1 MIQNMMVKIMQYFSS
16 DFDHILDHPGISPG
30 YTVLLRDLGFAYDQ
44 LRCAGASDN
53 GATAESVRWPSPAP
67 QYGHYARQ
75 ETTERSSRDWKNAM
89 DFWRQ
94 KLQPAPPQLTL
105 PGAQRELRERN
116 VGNEISSDLN
126 FTGSKVDFELS
137 RDLSEKLCAL
147 SSRFGASIHATLL
160 AAWMVLLSRYAEE
173 DAEDVCVGTPF
184 ACRTTAESEGMVGY
198 FVTPLC
204 IRAHVSGSFD
214 ALLQQVYGEVQS
226 ALRFQRVPLNE
237 VCEELSLEQR
247 HILQAMFVF
256 QTCPELG
263 QELPSFL
270 MGHEGSE
277 LPLGS
282 ELQLESMAIGQRHA
296 QFDLAL
302 MMAFSP
308 SQQLIGNFQY
318 SFASYSR
325 DTVLRLQ
332 SQLQRLLEKI
342 VSNPEQ
348 NVTQIPFID
357 VEDLQLPR
365 AISPWQDTK
374 IIRKIPADKKKIMR
388 LVGEC
393 WIFFVILLAFQT
405 LTLPPNPFERA
416 IPFCVSFQPSLGL
429 TFGMWCKISRPPPIV
444 KTISYVAYVNVQIIR
459 MTCFL
464 PQFVW

>member
-1 MIQNMMVKIMQYFSS
+1 MSFHRLNPLIPLIVTGSSLDMMDPHGILMGYDGYGIHS
-16 DFDHILDHPGISPG
+16 DSASSPG
-30 YTVLLRDLGFAYDQ
+30 YTLLLRDLGLAYDQ
-44 LRCAGASDN
+44 LRGAP
-53 GATAESVRWPSPAP
+53 GTSVAWPSAAP
-67 QYGHYARQ
+67 QGYAGYARQ
-75 ETTERSSRDWKNAM
+75 EATARRSSDWTKAM
-89 DFWRQ
+89 EFWRQ
-94 KLQPAPPQLTL
+94 KLHPAPPQLTL
-105 PGAQRELRERN
+105 PGAQRELRETKQGQGAGN
-116 VGNEISSDLN
+116 GNEISNDLN

-137 RDLSEKLCAL
+137 QNLSEKLYAL

-184 ACRTTAESEGMVGY
+184 ACRTTAESEGTVGY

-237 VCEELSLEQR
+237 VCEELGLEQR

-256 QTCPELG
+256 QTCPEWG

-325 DTVLRLQ
+325 ETVLRLQ
-332 SQLQRLLEKI
+332 SQYQRLLEKI
-342 VSNPEQ
+342 VSDPEQ

-357 VEDLQLPR
+357 VKDLQLPR
-365 AISPWQDTK
+365 AISPWQD
-374 IIRKIPADKKKIMR
+374 
-388 LVGEC
+388 
-393 WIFFVILLAFQT
+393 
-405 LTLPPNPFERA
+405 
-416 IPFCVSFQPSLGL
+416 
-429 TFGMWCKISRPPPIV
+429 
-444 KTISYVAYVNVQIIR
+444 
-459 MTCFL
+459 
-464 PQFVW
+464 

>member
-1 MIQNMMVKIMQYFSS
+1 MLPAFYEHSTLF
-16 DFDHILDHPGISPG
+16 FLRPG
-30 YTVLLRDLGFAYDQ
+30 YTVLLRDLGLAYDQ
-44 LRCAGASDN
+44 LRSGAP
-53 GATAESVRWPSPAP
+53 SVASSVDWPSEAP
-67 QYGHYARQ
+67 QYRDYARQ
-75 ETTERSSRDWKNAM
+75 ERTTHRRSRDWKNAM

-94 KLQPAPPQLTL
+94 KLQPPPPALTL
-105 PGAQRELRERN
+105 PGAQRELR
-116 VGNEISSDLN
+116 NEVSSDLN

-137 RDLSEKLCAL
+137 RDLSERLCAL

-184 ACRTTAESEGMVGY
+184 ACRTTAESEEMVGY

-214 ALLQQVYGEVQS
+214 ALLQQVYGEVQN

-237 VCEELSLEQR
+237 VCEELNLEQR

-282 ELQLESMAIGQRHA
+282 ELQLESMAIGQQHA

-325 DTVLRLQ
+325 ETVLRLQ
-332 SQLQRLLEKI
+332 SQYQRLLEKI
-342 VSNPEQ
+342 VSDPEQ

-357 VEDLQLPR
+357 VKDLQLTR
-365 AISPWQDTK
+365 AISPWQDWESK
-374 IIRKIPADKKKIMR
+374 LIRK
-388 LVGEC
+388 
-393 WIFFVILLAFQT
+393 
-405 LTLPPNPFERA
+405 
-416 IPFCVSFQPSLGL
+416 S
-429 TFGMWCKISRPPPIV
+429 
-444 KTISYVAYVNVQIIR
+444 
-459 MTCFL
+459 
-464 PQFVW
+464 

>member
-1 MIQNMMVKIMQYFSS
+1 
-16 DFDHILDHPGISPG
+16 
-30 YTVLLRDLGFAYDQ
+30 
-44 LRCAGASDN
+44 
-53 GATAESVRWPSPAP
+53 
-67 QYGHYARQ
+67 
-75 ETTERSSRDWKNAM
+75 
-89 DFWRQ
+89 
-94 KLQPAPPQLTL
+94 
-105 PGAQRELRERN
+105 
-116 VGNEISSDLN
+116 
-126 FTGSKVDFELS
+126 
-137 RDLSEKLCAL
+137 
-147 SSRFGASIHATLL
+147 
-160 AAWMVLLSRYAEE
+160 MVLLSRYAEE

-184 ACRTTAESEGMVGY
+184 ACRTTAESEEMVGY

-214 ALLQQVYGEVQS
+214 ALLQQVYGEVQN

-237 VCEELSLEQR
+237 VCEELNLEQR

-325 DTVLRLQ
+325 ETVLRLQ
-332 SQLQRLLEKI
+332 SQYQRLLEKI
-342 VSNPEQ
+342 VSDPEQ

-357 VEDLQLPR
+357 VKDLQLTR
-365 AISPWQDTK
+365 AISPWQDWRSK
-374 IIRKIPADKKKIMR
+374 LIRK
-388 LVGEC
+388 
-393 WIFFVILLAFQT
+393 
-405 LTLPPNPFERA
+405 
-416 IPFCVSFQPSLGL
+416 S
-429 TFGMWCKISRPPPIV
+429 
-444 KTISYVAYVNVQIIR
+444 
-459 MTCFL
+459 
-464 PQFVW
+464 